1 MWYIVKRICIKKWK
15 CENVLMLIGIK
26 KYEKVNI
33 YIYIWTVATTSVF
46 CYGVWQTR
54 PMGLFGKELYRT

>member
-33 YIYIWTVATTSVF
+33 YIYIW
-46 CYGVWQTR
+46 
-54 PMGLFGKELYRT
+54 